1 MRVHRW
7 VHTNSSSVF
16 ARETRGCFLFG
27 GFLIRGA
34 LLIKREQSFENLF
47 VGKID
52 RKTVGLSDG
61 GIEFCV
67 CVRVPSGAFV
77 VKIRERAFR

>member
-1 MRVHRW
+1 
-7 VHTNSSSVF
+7 
-16 ARETRGCFLFG
+16 
-27 GFLIRGA
+27 

-61 GIEFCV
+61 VIEFCV
-67 CVRVPSGAFV
+67 RIGKPGWSFV
-77 VKIRERAFR
+77 VEIRECAFR